1 MTQSTNDSTDRS
13 VFKIRL
19 STAEGT
25 PEVHIE
31 VHLLGQEIET
41 FHAPDLA
48 TLLEAL
54 NYNGAFV
61 YARYL
66 AMRAFRAVL
75 RHYKNNIWVPRG
87 DDEYQQLIQNEEYS
101 SVRKEVW
108 DLIRISCVQERNL
121 MIAALDVISK
131 STEEH
136 NSGS

>member
-1 MTQSTNDSTDRS
+1 M
-13 VFKIRL
+13 
-19 STAEGT
+19 AEDT

-31 VHLLGQEIET
+31 VHLLGQGIET
-41 FHAPDLA
+41 FHAPDLT

-66 AMRAFRAVL
+66 AMLAFRAVL
-75 RHYKNNIWVPRG
+75 RHYKNNIWVPGG

-108 DLIRISCVQERNL
+108 DLIRISCGQERNL
-121 MIAALDVISK
+121 MTAALDVVSQSI
-131 STEEH
+131 EQ
-136 NSGS
+136 NRLRI